1 MLSNK
6 RKHKMKGGSK
16 VIDYNNRNLRAKTFY
31 AKFTRNRNGSFE
43 LARVNVL
50 DVRNQYAQRIRR
62 ADKRDF
68 TRALR
73 NNDIVVA

>member
-1 MLSNK
+1 MN
-6 RKHKMKGGSK
+6 
-16 VIDYNNRNLRAKTFY
+16 YNSRNVRSKTFY

-43 LARVNVL
+43 LERVNVL
-50 DVRNQYAQRIRR
+50 DVKNQYAQRIRR

-73 NNDIVVA
+73 NNEIIVA

>member
-1 MLSNK
+1 MKRNK
-6 RKHKMKGGSK
+6 TYRKGGTK
-16 VIDYNNRNLRAKTFY
+16 VIDYNNKNLRAKTFY

-50 DVRNQYAQRIRR
+50 DVKNQYAQSIRR

-73 NNDIVVA
+73 NNEIVVS

>member
-1 MLSNK
+1 ME
-6 RKHKMKGGSK
+6 RRIEQKMN
-16 VIDYNNRNLRAKTFY
+16 YNSRNVRPKTYY

-43 LARVNVL
+43 LERVNVL
-50 DVRNQYAQRIRR
+50 EVQNQYTQRIRR

-73 NNDIVVA
+73 NNEIVVA

>member
-1 MLSNK
+1 MLKNNK
-6 RKHKMKGGSK
+6 RKKGGSK
-16 VIDYNNRNLRAKTFY
+16 VIDYSSRNLRPKTFY

-50 DVRNQYAQRIRR
+50 DVKNQFATSIRR

-73 NNDIVVA
+73 NNEIVVS